1 MIEVPFI
8 AKEKIEEEASHLRT
22 EAYKEL
28 NLPLNGP
35 VDIESIIE
43 CYLELS
49 VDYTPLESG
58 VLGALYVAEKQVEIN
73 ESILPDK
80 DKKSTGIFNFT
91 LAHEVGHYILHAP
104 LLAANSQNVICR
116 KKDEYLTIEWQANF
130 FASSL
135 LMPRGPFI
143 KAFDENYPDSIY
155 RDAERLIVK
164 CYADKK
170 YCQKILFKG
179 KAISPDTILDEVFA
193 GLAKQFAVSPRAA
206 VIRLKHLGLVTFRE
220 DNQRIAC

>member
-28 NLPLNGP
+28 NLILDGP
-35 VDIESIIE
+35 INIESIME
-43 CYLELS
+43 CYLGLS
-49 VDYTPLESG
+49 VDYAPLEPE

-73 ESILPDK
+73 ESILPDN
-80 DKKSTGIFNFT
+80 DKRNTGIFNFT

-135 LMPRGPFI
+135 LMPREPFI

-170 YCQKILFKG
+170 YCQKILFNRH
-179 KAISPDTILDEVFA
+179 SSEVFNHFM
-193 GLAKQFAVSPRAA
+193 G
-206 VIRLKHLGLVTFRE
+206 
-220 DNQRIAC
+220 

>member
-1 MIEVPFI
+1 MIVVPFM
-8 AKEKIEEEASHLRT
+8 AKEKIEEEASHLQT
-22 EAYKEL
+22 EAYKRL
-28 NLPLNGP
+28 RLTLDVP

-43 CYLELS
+43 CYLGLA
-49 VDYTPLESG
+49 VDYAPLESE

-73 ESILPDK
+73 ESILPDN
-80 DKKSTGIFNFT
+80 DKRSTGIFNFT
-91 LAHEVGHYILHAP
+91 LAHEAGHFILHAP

-135 LMPRGPFI
+135 LMPREAFI
-143 KAFDENYPDSIY
+143 KAFNENYRDSIY

-164 CYADKK
+164 CFADKK
-170 YCQKILFKG
+170 YCRRILFKG
-179 KAISPDTILDEVFA
+179 KVISEDTILDEVFA

-206 VIRLKHLGLVTFRE
+206 VIRLKHLGLLKFRE
-220 DNQRIAC
+220 DNRRIAG